1 MRRRTPACL
10 AAIAVLALACHA
22 DEDRAESARLE
33 AREALGAGDL
43 RGAREAL
50 VELRA
55 HVPDTADALLELTSL
70 MLQAGEAPQA
80 LWLLEE
86 GVDRFAGRDDLRV
99 QLARASLI
107 VANPVLARS
116 ALEPLDRGSPQHLD
130 ALLLRAQAELDL
142 GNLEGGLEV
151 LEQAEQ
157 MYPGES
163 QASAVRIVTL
173 LRERRF
179 DEAAL
184 AIEQARQ
191 RSGSE
196 ETSRM
201 LELLAAALLAA
212 QGDREAGI
220 ERLRELVEADPAD
233 AIALQSLV
241 HALLRAE
248 RVAEALEIVEQ
259 AIARDPERAALPAI
273 LAQVHLQRG
282 AFEEAERAIRS
293 FVELSDSLS
302 AFLLLSQLFHQQGEL
317 ERVAEVFAEAVAR
330 FPDSAMVRMHL
341 AESLIDIGRLDR
353 AREQL
358 SEFRKLSP
366 DDPHVDYLRARL
378 EFAGDKP
385 AEAAG
390 HLLTLVSRL
399 DRAYTQYWLGRA
411 LEDSGDPVGAE
422 RRYGLALLRDPR
434 HTAAVIALMRLAE
447 RRGDWGAVGRY
458 ALQLLQRAP
467 AMPEGYATAIS
478 ALARTGALEQAET
491 LARSFRERFE
501 DRARPA
507 ALLALV
513 LRGQGRLDQA
523 EEVLDQAERALGRH
537 PELDAERAMVLAT
550 RGQLGRGIELLRRV
564 VEQEPQEARHHAL
577 LAALLFSSG
586 DGDAGSRAV
595 DRALEL
601 APEDPGP
608 LELRARYLV
617 AVGEFERARADCER
631 YLAARPRDAEVQF
644 MLGALLAEAG
654 HVDQAIAAY
663 RRAIELDERNFAA
676 RNNLALLLADQGE
689 LDGAL
694 SVAQEAYALAD
705 SQPDVVDTLGW
716 LYLERGLVERSI
728 ALLEKAHAAA
738 PEFPA
743 TQLHLALA
751 YRADGRESQA
761 RRLLTDLLEGLEAG
775 SPLEA
780 EVNAALR
787 SLED

>member
-10 AAIAVLALACHA
+10 AAIAVLVLACHS
-22 DEDRAESARLE
+22 DEERAERARQE
-33 AREALGAGDL
+33 AREALVVGDL
-43 RGAREAL
+43 QGAREAL
-50 VELRA
+50 AELRA
-55 HVPDTADALLELTSL
+55 NVPDTADALLELTSL

-86 GVDRFAGRDDLRV
+86 GVARFAGRDDLRV
-99 QLARASLI
+99 QLARAALI

-116 ALEPLDRGSPQHLD
+116 ALEPLDRGSPQHLES
-130 ALLLRAQAELDL
+130 LLLRAQAELDL
-142 GNLEGGLEV
+142 GNLEGGLEI

-157 MYPGES
+157 LYPGES

-179 DEAAL
+179 DDAAK

-191 RSGSE
+191 SSE

-201 LELLAAALLAA
+201 LELLAAALLTA

-220 ERLRELVEADPAD
+220 ERLRVLVEADPAD

-248 RVAEALEIVEQ
+248 RAAEALEIVER
-259 AIARDPERAALPAI
+259 AIASDPERAALPAI

-282 AFEEAERAIRS
+282 AFEEAEQAIRS

-302 AFLLLSQLFHQQGEL
+302 AFLLLSQLFAQRGEL

-330 FPDSAMVRMHL
+330 FPDSAMARMHL
-341 AESLIDIGRLDR
+341 AESLIDVGSLDP
-353 AREQL
+353 AREQI

-366 DDPHVDYLRARL
+366 DDPHVGYLRARL
-378 EFAGDKP
+378 EFAGGRP
-385 AEAAG
+385 AEAARR
-390 HLLTLVSRL
+390 LLRLVSRL

-411 LEDSGDPVGAE
+411 FEDSGDPVGAE

-447 RRGDWGAVGRY
+447 RRGDWGAVGRH

-491 LARSFRERFE
+491 LARRFQERSE
-501 DRARPA
+501 DRAQPA

-513 LRGQGRLDQA
+513 LRGQGRLDEA

-564 VEQEPQEARHHAL
+564 VEQEPQEARHHAH
-577 LAALLFSSG
+577 LAALLFGSG
-586 DGDAGSRAV
+586 DGDTGSRAV

-608 LELRARYLV
+608 LELRARYL
-617 AVGEFERARADCER
+617 AAAGDFERARADCER

-644 MLGALLAEAG
+644 MLGVLLAEAG

-676 RNNLALLLADQGE
+676 RNNLALLLADQGD

-705 SQPDVVDTLGW
+705 TQPDVVDTLGW

-738 PEFPA
+738 PQLPA
-743 TQLHLALA
+743 PQLHLALA
-751 YRADGRESQA
+751 YRADGRTGQA
-761 RRLLTDLLEGLEAG
+761 RRLLTDLLEGLEAD
-775 SPLEA
+775 SPLGVEA
-780 EVNAALR
+780 SAALR